1 MLTVYRVMAA
11 TIAIT
16 LFLLGL
22 TENPVMAV
30 DESGGIG
37 LKVSQLYNYTTKDDD
52 KRGSIVVL
60 YVFKG
65 SPAQKHGIQ
74 TGDIILKINDEV
86 TRNNDFKELLHEHLR
101 GPSFTE
107 VTLEIWRPGIQEK
120 FTIVIQRA
128 PMVY

>member
-1 MLTVYRVMAA
+1 MLTAFRVLVI
-11 TIAIT
+11 IAVT
-16 LFLLGL
+16 LFLVRL
-22 TENPVMAV
+22 TENSVMAV
-30 DESGGIG
+30 EESGGIG

-60 YVFKG
+60 EVFKG

-74 TGDIILKINDEV
+74 KGDIILKVNDEV
-86 TRNNDFKELLHEHLR
+86 TKNHDFKDLLHDHLR

-107 VTLEIWRPGIQEK
+107 VILEIWRPSTQEK
-120 FTIVIQRA
+120 FEFTMQRN

>member
-1 MLTVYRVMAA
+1 MLTTFRVLVI
-11 TIAIT
+11 IAVT
-16 LFLLGL
+16 LFLVRL
-22 TENPVMAV
+22 TENSVMAV
-30 DESGGIG
+30 EESGGIG

-60 YVFKG
+60 EVFKG

-74 TGDIILKINDEV
+74 KGDIILKVNDEV
-86 TRNNDFKELLHEHLR
+86 TKNHDFKDLLHDHLR

-107 VTLEIWRPGIQEK
+107 VILELWRPSTQEK
-120 FTIVIQRA
+120 FEFTIQRN